1 MPFGGARGSASLTIA
16 IAGAAH
22 DPDLA
27 AHVDQMKAAPHQFA
41 EGRDIVRMH
50 GRPGSPAPRPGSV
63 PDCRNRNAA
72 SGSPSAGR
80 WRASPPSILIAQ
92 LAAWRHGTPPV
103 SISVAAGSRRKQPGA
118 HRRRARVFAC
128 RPRRGLDLSARKND
142 EKPAG
147 ASAPQPNISLAA
159 PSATGFERSSLPSGI
174 APTRGSRP
182 SGPVAQPLQP
192 AEHQGNCTW
201 ICDGNETLTN
211 RPPDIG
217 EDHLNQL
224 FRRQRDHRRPSAI
237 ALSRTCFEI
246 DQTRARRLR

>member
-1 MPFGGARGSASLTIA
+1 MPLGSARGSPSLTIA

-41 EGRDIVRMH
+41 EGCDIVRMN
-50 GRPGSPAPRPGSV
+50 GRPGILAPRPGSV

-103 SISVAAGSRRKQPGA
+103 SISVAAGSRR
-118 HRRRARVFAC
+118 RAARGSPQT
-128 RPRRGLDLSARKND
+128 RPRLCLSPPSRLGPLRTQKRRKSRPALRPRNLYLARGAERNRL
-142 EKPAG
+142 
-147 ASAPQPNISLAA
+147 
-159 PSATGFERSSLPSGI
+159 ERSSLPSGI

-192 AEHQGNCTW
+192 AEHQGNRTW

-237 ALSRTCFEI
+237 ALSRTSFEI